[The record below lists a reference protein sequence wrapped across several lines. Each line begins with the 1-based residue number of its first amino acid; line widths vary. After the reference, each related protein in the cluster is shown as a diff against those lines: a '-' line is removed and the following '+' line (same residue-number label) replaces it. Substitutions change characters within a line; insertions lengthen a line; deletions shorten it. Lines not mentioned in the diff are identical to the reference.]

1 MYCTVTQWKRLS
13 ITKNFNIDDD
23 NIDSDKHV
31 ENKDIE
37 REPEKIEYCE
47 GIVMFREQGQQ
58 FLPFSVLQ
66 SKLCKR
72 PHFLKWSHFEKSI
85 VEGNNVA
92 ARAGLKCWNI
102 FAWTMNSVKNRENNN
117 QNPIN
122 FFQRGLKQIVK
133 DW

>member
-47 GIVMFREQGQQ
+47 GIVIFRAQGQQ

-66 SKLCKR
+66 SELCKR
-72 PHFLKWSHFEKSI
+72 PHFLKWSHFEKSV
-85 VEGNNVA
+85 VEVSNVA

-102 FAWTMNSVKNRENNN
+102 FAWTMNSVKTEK
-117 QNPIN
+117 IITKILLN
-122 FFQRGLKQIVK
+122 FSKE
-133 DW
+133 D